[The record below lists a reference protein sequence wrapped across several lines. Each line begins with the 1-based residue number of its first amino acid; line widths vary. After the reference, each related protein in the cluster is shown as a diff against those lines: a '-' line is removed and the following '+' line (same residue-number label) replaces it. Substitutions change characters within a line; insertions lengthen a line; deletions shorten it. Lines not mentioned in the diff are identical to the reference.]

1 MAIVLGPPE
10 FQVGQDRWGLKGSG
24 ESLMERKGCGLQ
36 KQVPNAETFP
46 QEALASFVNLFC
58 YESNCILQKFMC

>member
-10 FQVGQDRWGLKGSG
+10 FQVGQVGPKGSG